1 MPDILTDEQIAELE
15 RLHRLAVTQQWSVEV
30 EEYGSSGCVTVNGLE
45 RILHDTD
52 WADPE
57 EFKVDQD
64 KAHWIADISNAFPA
78 LLRRLREAEREREE
92 RTTMAVE
99 QSAAAWQAL
108 AEEYRAALEKHPCRC
123 SMALKNACPTC
134 GETLIAVRYS
144 GYLNSDQW
152 DAIKGGDWYCNTCTD
167 QSIVNG
173 KKHWHDREL
182 QSITY
187 QQCDRCFAITS
198 TTPADALARRDE
210 RMRALGAADYLEA
223 AAVKR
228 WTLPYNVM
236 HAEAA
241 ALRKKAGE

>member
-1 MPDILTDEQIAELE
+1 MTTAELI
-15 RLHRLAVTQQWSVEV
+15 RQ
-30 EEYGSSGCVTVNGLE
+30 C
-45 RILHDTD
+45 
-52 WADPE
+52 
-57 EFKVDQD
+57 
-64 KAHWIADISNAFPA
+64 
-78 LLRRLREAEREREE
+78 REALGNVEITHREDDKEVCFDWCPSCRREAALRAIDE
-92 RTTMAVE
+92 WEAGGGD
-99 QSAAAWQAL
+99 SAAAWQAL
-108 AEEYRAALEKHPCRC
+108 AEEYRTAMEKHPCRC
-123 SMALKNACPTC
+123 SKALKNACPTC

-152 DAIKGGDWYCNTCTD
+152 DSIKGGDWYCNTCTD
-167 QSIVNG
+167 PSVVNG

-182 QSITY
+182 ESITY
-187 QQCDRCFAITS
+187 QQCDRCFAIAS

-210 RMRALGAADYLEA
+210 RIKALGAADYLEA